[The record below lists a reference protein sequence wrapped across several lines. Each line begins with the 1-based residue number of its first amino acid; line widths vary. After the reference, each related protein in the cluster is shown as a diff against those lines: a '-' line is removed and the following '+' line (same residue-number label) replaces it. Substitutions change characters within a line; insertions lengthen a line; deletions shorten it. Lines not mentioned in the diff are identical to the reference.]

1 MDADRARSPSSAPRV
16 GSCASMTL
24 APVLVLV
31 LAGCAAT
38 PTHDATPAP
47 TGAAG
52 VAVEPGLRWQDAK
65 LLAEAIARLRSD
77 YVDEVS
83 SRALTIEALKGMLAG
98 LDAYSTYLTP
108 EEYAALGEYTD
119 GAMPD
124 YTEGPPAGTIPGAA
138 PSAMPTV
145 PPGGT
150 PPPAPPPSDPRPIGA
165 RVATPSVIA
174 SAPRPGLARL
184 QVTRFT
190 VSTAAELEHEL
201 VRLGAL
207 GPLRGAVLDLRG
219 NPGGVFGA
227 GAAVADLFVES
238 GVLLRAEGRAP
249 DSNVV
254 REATPGDL
262 LAGAP
267 LLVLIDGA
275 TASAAEIAA
284 GALQDRGRALV
295 MGSRSY
301 GKGSVQSVIP
311 LRSGGAVKFTT
322 ARYLLPSGR
331 AIDGVGI
338 EPDLPLAAL
347 SGPAAD
353 HPDPALEHALDALA
367 AAARSR

>member
-1 MDADRARSPSSAPRV
+1 MRTTARASF
-16 GSCASMTL
+16 GSFAFSL
-24 APVLVLV
+24 AFV
-31 LAGCAAT
+31 LAGCAT
-38 PTHDATPAP
+38 AP
-47 TGAAG
+47 SRAPPLSA
-52 VAVEPGLRWQDAK
+52 EPGLQWQDAK
-65 LLAEAIARLRSD
+65 LLAEAIARLQTD
-77 YVDEVS
+77 YVDAVS

-124 YTEGPPAGTIPGAA
+124 YTEGPPAGPTRSTTPAA
-138 PSAMPTV
+138 PQ
-145 PPGGT
+145 GGT
-150 PPPAPPPSDPRPIGA
+150 PPSATLPSDPRPIGA
-165 RVATPSVIA
+165 RAATPSVIA
-174 SAPRPGLARL
+174 TLPRPGLARL
-184 QVTRFT
+184 QVSRFT
-190 VSTAAELEHEL
+190 VSTAAEIEHEL
-201 VRLGAL
+201 TRLGVQ

-219 NPGGVFGA
+219 NPGGVFSA

-249 DSNVV
+249 DSSVM
-254 REATPGDL
+254 RQATPGDL

-331 AIDGVGI
+331 NIDGVGI
-338 EPDLPLAAL
+338 EPDLPLSAL
-347 SGPAAD
+347 VTAVPDRA
-353 HPDPALEHALDALA
+353 DPARDVALEKALDALA
-367 AAARSR
+367 AAAAARPR